1 MWPIFAFGSS
11 IFTAINSIFQKETL
25 QKLHAVQLLTVTSF
39 STVFF
44 SLFLIP
50 YVSFNLDLKL
60 VSLIL
65 LTTVTYVLA
74 AIFSVK
80 AMRHMD
86 VSIVAPFFNLG
97 TAFLALMALI
107 FLKEHISFTDFLGIM
122 LLVAGG
128 YILELKHHN
137 PMQPIKDIIKSKYIH
152 FLLGGVFFFSLTY
165 LLDKFVL
172 ASIDPVSYMFFRNI
186 GALLMFIIITFTIY
200 KGVKDIKKGMVLG
213 SWFIPI
219 IGLTAIGENLL
230 VYEAMKIA
238 PVSLVIPLY
247 RTWTLW
253 AVIFGGRILHE
264 EHLFKR
270 AVASILMIFGAALIL
285 IN

>member
-11 IFTAINSIFQKETL
+11 IFTAVNSIFQKETL
-25 QKLHAVQLLTVTSF
+25 EKLHAVQLLTVTSF

-50 YVSFNLDLKL
+50 YVHF
-60 VSLIL
+60 SLNIQQIAFIS

-74 AIFSVK
+74 IIFSVK

-97 TAFLALMALI
+97 TAFLAIMAFI
-107 FLKEHISFTDFLGIM
+107 FLKERINLLDGFGIV
-122 LLVAGG
+122 LLVFGG
-128 YILELKHHN
+128 YILELKHRN
-137 PMQPIKDIIKSKYIH
+137 LLQPIRDMIKSKFIH
-152 FLLGGVFFFSLTY
+152 YLLGGVFFFSLTY

-172 ASIDPVSYMFFRNI
+172 MTIDPVSYMFFRNI
-186 GALLMFIIITFTIY
+186 GTLLFLLVISFTVY
-200 KGVKDIKKGMVLG
+200 RGVKDIKQGFVLG
-213 SWFIPI
+213 SWLVPI

-230 VYEAMKIA
+230 VYEALKIA

-253 AVIFGGRILHE
+253 AVIFGGRIMHE
-264 EHLFKR
+264 DHLVKR
-270 AVASILMIFGAALIL
+270 ALASVLMIGGAALIL
-285 IN
+285 I

>member
-1 MWPIFAFGSS
+1 MWPIFALGSS
-11 IFTAINSIFQKETL
+11 IFTAVNSIFQKETL
-25 QKLHAVQLLTVTSF
+25 RKLHGVQLLTVTYF
-39 STVFF
+39 AIVFF

-50 YVSFNLDLKL
+50 YVKFSLDIKAFA
-60 VSLIL
+60 LIS

-74 AIFSVK
+74 TTFTIK

-97 TAFLALMALI
+97 TAFLAVMA
-107 FLKEHISFTDFLGIM
+107 FFFLGERIGTKDIFGLV
-122 LLVAGG
+122 LLIVGG

-137 PMQPIKDIIKSKYIH
+137 LLQPFKEFAKSKYMH

-165 LLDKFVL
+165 LIDKFVL
-172 ASIDPVSYMFFRNI
+172 FSIDPVSYMFFRNI
-186 GALLMFIIITFTIY
+186 GALLLFVIITFTLY
-200 KGVKDIKKGMVLG
+200 KGAKDIQNGFVLG
-213 SWFIPI
+213 GWLVPI
-219 IGLTAIGENLL
+219 IGLTAIGEVLL
-230 VYEAMKIA
+230 VYEAMKTA

-264 EHLFKR
+264 GHMAKR
-270 AVASILMIFGAALIL
+270 ALASVLMICGAALIL
-285 IN
+285 I